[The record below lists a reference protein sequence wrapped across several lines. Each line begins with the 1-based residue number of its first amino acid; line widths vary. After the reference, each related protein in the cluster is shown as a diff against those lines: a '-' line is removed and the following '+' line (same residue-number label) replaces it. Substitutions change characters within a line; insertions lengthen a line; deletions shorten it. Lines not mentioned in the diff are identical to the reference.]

1 MMRRV
6 KSALP
11 WPAKIAAKL
20 VLARLPVPHRVW
32 KRLGVFEHSGYS
44 APDYYVE
51 VVLRHCNMVRPTG
64 PFTCL
69 ELGPGETLASALVMA
84 ALGAERTY
92 LVDVGKF
99 AETDLATYHGV
110 AQMLRQQGLEA
121 PEILGARNLEDMLD
135 RCRAVYLTEG
145 VASLRKLTSA
155 SVDFIWSHAVL
166 EHVRR
171 RDFVDVVEELHRIA
185 RPESLS
191 SHVVDLEDH
200 LSGSLNSLRF
210 TDRLWESNL
219 FASSGFYT
227 NRLRYREMLE
237 IFRRAGFTVVK
248 DEPARWDRLPVR
260 RQALASPFRSLPDED
275 LLISGFSA
283 LLQALPQSPS
293 DAHRPPHQA

>member
-1 MMRRV
+1 MMRYA
-6 KSALP
+6 KPAIP

-32 KRLGVFEHSGYS
+32 KRLGIFEHSEFS
-44 APDYYVE
+44 APDYVQ
-51 VVLRHCNMVRPTG
+51 VALRHYNMVRPIA

-69 ELGPGETLASALVMA
+69 ELGPGDTLASALVMA

-92 LVDVGKF
+92 LVDVGEF
-99 AETDLATYHGV
+99 ADRDLATYHGV
-110 AQMLRQQGLEA
+110 AQTLRQRGFEP
-121 PEILGARNLEDMLD
+121 PEISKARNLEDVLD

-145 VASLRKLTSA
+145 VASLQRLTSA

-171 RDFVDVVEELHRIA
+171 WEFGDVVAELHRIA
-185 RPESLS
+185 RPGSLS

-210 TDRLWESNL
+210 TDQLWESNF

-227 NRLRYREMLE
+227 NRIRHRQMLE

-248 DEPARWDRLPVR
+248 DEPAHWDRLPVR
-260 RQALASPFRSLPDED
+260 RQALASAFRSLPDED
-275 LLISGFSA
+275 LRVSGFTA
-283 LLQALPQSPS
+283 LLRAAAHSP
-293 DAHRPPHQA
+293 

>member
-6 KSALP
+6 KPAIP
-11 WPAKIAAKL
+11 WPAKIAAKM

-32 KRLGVFEHSGYS
+32 KRLGIFEHSEFS
-44 APDYYVE
+44 APDYVQ
-51 VVLRHCNMVRPTG
+51 VGLRHYNMVHPIA

-69 ELGPGETLASALVMA
+69 ELGPGDTLASALVMA

-92 LVDVGKF
+92 LVDVGEF
-99 AETDLATYHGV
+99 ADRDLATYHGV
-110 AQMLRQQGLEA
+110 AQTLRQRGFEA
-121 PEILGARNLEDMLD
+121 PEILKARNLEDMLD
-135 RCRAVYLTEG
+135 CCRAVYLTEG
-145 VASLRKLTSA
+145 VASLRGLPSA

-171 RDFVDVVEELHRIA
+171 RDFGDVVNELRRIA

-210 TDRLWESNL
+210 TNRLWESNF

-227 NRLRYREMLE
+227 NRIRHRQMLE
-237 IFRRAGFTVVK
+237 IFSRAGFTVVK
-248 DEPARWDRLPVR
+248 DEPAHWDRLPVR
-260 RQALASPFRSLPDED
+260 RQALASAFRSLPDED
-275 LLISGFSA
+275 LLVSGFTA
-283 LLQALPQSPS
+283 LLQASAHSPL
-293 DAHRPPHQA
+293 DVHRPPHQA